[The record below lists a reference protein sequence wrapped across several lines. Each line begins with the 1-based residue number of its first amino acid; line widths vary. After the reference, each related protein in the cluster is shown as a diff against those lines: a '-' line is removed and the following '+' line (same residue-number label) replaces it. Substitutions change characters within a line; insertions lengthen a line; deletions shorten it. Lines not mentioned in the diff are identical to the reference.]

1 MNSLEEQMKITTK
14 MIADMQVEQQHNNK
28 QLFNELRNVDADAQR
43 VRRSTEEQ
51 NSKIAQ
57 LERKIGAHG
66 GGAALE
72 INME

>member
-1 MNSLEEQMKITTK
+1 MKITTK

-57 LERKIGAHG
+57 LERKIGAQG